1 MGTTLY
7 PSPTHVPSHATLFFL
22 QSPSRSNSGNAVA
35 AKGAWKESM
44 WGCFRYGCCH
54 PSLCHACCCLPLAAA
69 QVMTRLHLNGWGHPA
84 AVTTLSSARTATS
97 AVGLA
102 TKSVFATLL
111 LLVASFWITRL
122 FLLLI
127 IAILDPNVDSPEW
140 IQPGAGYYFFC
151 AVDDLLALA
160 YFLVSVF
167 LVRNVRRAV
176 RNKYSIPEGGS
187 CPAGCEDTCCSM
199 FCGACVAS
207 QLLRQTADYDSTPA
221 RCCTENG
228 LPYSVGGGA
237 SLSPSN
243 NNNSP
248 SRPPTASSV
257 VEMV

>member
-1 MGTTLY
+1 
-7 PSPTHVPSHATLFFL
+7 
-22 QSPSRSNSGNAVA
+22 
-35 AKGAWKESM
+35 
-44 WGCFRYGCCH
+44 
-54 PSLCHACCCLPLAAA
+54 
-69 QVMTRLHLNGWGHPA
+69 MTRLHLNGWGNPA
-84 AVTTLSSARTATS
+84 AVTTIGNPRTTMS
-97 AVGLA
+97 GGLA
-102 TKSVFATLL
+102 TMSVFSTLL

-127 IAILDPNVDSPEW
+127 IAILDPNVDSAEW
-140 IQPGAGYYFFC
+140 VQPGAGYYFFC

-176 RNKYSIPEGGS
+176 RHKYSIPEGDS

-228 LPYSVGGGA
+228 LPYGVSGGLA
-237 SLSPSN
+237 LPSSLSSS

-248 SRPPTASSV
+248 SRPITASH